1 MAARRP
7 VRPGSGGSA
16 PAEADRR
23 PGVAELPPFPIVGV
37 GASAGG
43 LEAVSQLLE
52 HLPSD
57 IPMALVV
64 VQHLAPAHESILAE
78 LLGHKSSLPVSE
90 VRDGVVV
97 ESGHAYVIPPGFDL
111 RLEDA
116 RLRLA
121 PRDPAQRPPLPIDGF
136 FRSLAGTLG
145 RRAIGVVLSGAASD
159 GTLGLSAI
167 RAEGGITFAQDPAG
181 AAYDGMPRAAIAA
194 GVVDFILSAPQIATE
209 LVRIAGHPYV
219 APRGLEGVL
228 PAELR
233 QGKELYPQVFAAL
246 RQAFG
251 VDFTYYKFNTIGRRI
266 ARRMALRRVDHLEDY
281 VALLRDDPAE
291 LESLFQ
297 DVLIMVTEFF
307 REPESFAALR
317 SEVFPRLLEDR
328 SPERELRVWVPGCAS
343 GEEAYSLAMALSD
356 FLEGQAVRP
365 QLKVFA
371 TDINQRAID
380 RARPGIYG
388 ENIVGSLP
396 PGYLGRFFTS
406 VDRGYQV
413 SKAIREQCI
422 FATHDLTRDPPFS
435 RLDLISCRNLLIYLG
450 PLLQKRV
457 IPTLHYALGPGGY
470 LVLGASET
478 VGSHGDLFEVVDKK
492 RRIYRARGRT
502 RYPAADVWPAEIG
515 PVPTVERPPGISQRA
530 LEEQPFDVDR
540 AADAILLASY
550 MPPAVVVNER
560 LEIIRFRG
568 HTEPYLRHVAGK
580 ASLDLLAMAG
590 EEVAVH
596 LGAAIG
602 EARRSGEAA
611 ARRDLR
617 LRLDGRDELL
627 HIGVLPLAGP
637 EDQLY
642 FVVTF
647 EGAPAE
653 QPTGQQGRKTKPSR
667 SQAASA
673 QRELAATRDY
683 LQTVIEDK
691 ETSNEELRASNEEV
705 QSANEE
711 LQSIN
716 EELETAKEELQSTN
730 EELVTVNEEL
740 SSRNVELSALSDDL
754 TNLFASTDI
763 PIIMVGRDLRVR
775 RLTPAVRD
783 VFVVAPDALGRPLAD
798 LDLPIDVPD
807 LDRLVKEVIDTLAP
821 LARDTQDRQ
830 GRWYA
835 LRIRPY
841 RTAGSTIAGA
851 VVALIDIDEVKRSAE
866 EIRETALLNAA
877 LAGIHLKISSTL
889 EIDEI
894 LRRAVVESAEALQ
907 AETASLAVHEDGA
920 WVTRYAHG
928 YDADVLGMRFS
939 DVDLPHVAL
948 AAGTRAPVAISHAGD
963 DERLG
968 LEVVKLLKLR
978 SVLAVPLVS
987 RGEVSGVLLFNW
999 HDRPVNLSGAQIDF
1013 ATKLASSVSL
1023 ALDNA
1028 RLYTERAESVRLAE
1042 ALNAA
1047 STAMSSAPD
1056 VEAIVQILA
1065 TEGLLAMG
1073 CEGAVAVLA
1082 EGEEFVTRVAVGAA
1096 EPLLGL
1102 RFARDES
1109 PIGDLALTHR
1119 PFVTN
1124 DAQRDPRLVAG
1135 FADRFGLRSLLFVPL
1150 LARDELSG
1158 VLAFANLSSTAAFTD
1173 DQVRFAAALASS
1185 ASLAIEN
1192 AGAYEIEHR
1201 TAETLRKLLSFPVP
1215 EVARLR
1221 IGAAHRAAAEAER
1234 VGGDFF
1240 DIFALDEHIVALFI
1254 ADVSGKGVRAAG
1266 FTETVR
1272 SAVRTLAY
1280 IDPSPAFVLDN
1291 VNRSLMRQAA
1301 DGLFATAALFVID
1314 IETGDVRYC
1323 SAGHPPAVICAET
1336 CVALPTGT
1344 GVPLGTFDKP
1354 YSEQSTRLG
1363 PGEVL
1368 VAYTDGITEARN
1380 HKKRLELYGDA
1391 RLLAQLD
1398 KGKNRDPQELVD
1410 DLMAAAIHFAGGK
1423 LSDDAAIIAV
1433 SPVAAQ
1439 GSPRDR
1445 S

>member
-1 MAARRP
+1 MATRRP
-7 VRPGSGGSA
+7 VRPGSGDSV
-16 PAEADRR
+16 PADADRE
-23 PGVAELPPFPIVGV
+23 PGVGELPPFPIVGV

-43 LEAVSQLLE
+43 LEAVSQLLGQ
-52 HLPSD
+52 LPTD
-57 IPMALVV
+57 IRMALVV

-90 VRDGVVV
+90 VTDGVAV
-97 ESGHAYVIPPGFDL
+97 ESGHVYVIPPGFDL

-116 RLRLA
+116 RLRLT
-121 PRDPAQRPPLPIDGF
+121 PRDLAQRPPLPIDRF
-136 FRSLAGTLG
+136 FHSLATTLG

-194 GVVDFILSAPQIATE
+194 NVADFILSPPKIAAE

-219 APRGLEGVL
+219 APPGVATAL
-228 PAELR
+228 PAELGDAKDLYR
-233 QGKELYPQVFAAL
+233 QIFAAL
-246 RQAFG
+246 QQASG

-266 ARRMALRRVDHLEDY
+266 ARRMALRRVDRLEEY

-291 LESLFQ
+291 LEALFQ

-307 REPESFAALR
+307 REPETFAALR
-317 SEVFPRLLEDR
+317 SEVFPKLLEGR
-328 SPERELRVWVPGCAS
+328 SPDRELRVWVPGCAS
-343 GEEAYSLAMALSD
+343 GEEAYSLAMAFGD

-365 QLKVFA
+365 QIKVFA
-371 TDINQRAID
+371 TDVNQRAID
-380 RARPGIYG
+380 RARPGIYA
-388 ENIVGSLP
+388 ENIAGSLP
-396 PGYLGRFFTS
+396 PDYLGRFFTK
-406 VDRGYQV
+406 VDKGYQV
-413 SKAIREQCI
+413 AKAIREKCI

-450 PLLQKRV
+450 PVLQKRA
-457 IPTLHYALGPGGY
+457 IPTLHYALAPAGY

-502 RYPAADVWPAEIG
+502 RYPAADVWPAQIG
-515 PVPTVERPPGISQRA
+515 TAPTVERPPGISPGA
-530 LEEQPFDVDR
+530 LEKLPFDVDR

-550 MPPAVVVNER
+550 MPPAVVVNDR

-568 HTEPYLRHVAGK
+568 QTEPYLRHVPGK
-580 ASLDLLAMAG
+580 ATLDLLAMASP
-590 EEVAVH
+590 ELAVH

-602 EARRSGEAA
+602 DARRSGVPV
-611 ARRDLR
+611 ARRDLP
-617 LRLDGRDELL
+617 LCFDGRDELL
-627 HIGVLPLAGP
+627 HIHVMPLPAP
-637 EDQLY
+637 KTSSISSC
-642 FVVTF
+642 TF
-647 EGAPAE
+647 EAVPAE
-653 QPTGQQGRKTKPSR
+653 PATGQPGRRTKPSR
-667 SQAASA
+667 SQAASV
-673 QRELAATRDY
+673 QRELVATRDY

-691 ETSNEELRASNEEV
+691 ESANEELRAANEEV

-740 SSRNVELSALSDDL
+740 SGRNVELSALTDDL

-763 PIIMVGRDLRVR
+763 PIIMVDRDLQVR

-783 VFVVAPDALGRPLAD
+783 VIVVAPDALGRPLAE

-807 LDRLVKEVIDTLAP
+807 LHKLVKEVIDTLAP
-821 LARDTQDRQ
+821 LARDTQDHQ
-830 GRWYA
+830 GRWYS

-841 RTAGSTIAGA
+841 GTADNAVAGA
-851 VVALIDIDEVKRSAE
+851 VVALIDIDEIKRSAE

-877 LAGIHLKISSTL
+877 LASIHLEISSTL

-894 LRRAVVESAEALQ
+894 LKRAVVESAEALQ
-907 AETASLAVHEDGA
+907 AETASIAVRDEDA
-920 WVTRYAHG
+920 WVTRYTYG
-928 YDADVLGMRFS
+928 YDDEVLGTRFS
-939 DVDLPHVAL
+939 DADLPHVAL

-968 LEVVKLLKLR
+968 LEIVKLLKLR
-978 SVLAVPLVS
+978 SVLAVPLVTKD
-987 RGEVSGVLLFNW
+987 EVSGVLLFNW
-999 HDRPVNLSGAQIDF
+999 HDRPVTLSGAQIDF

-1056 VEAIVQILA
+1056 VEAIVQALA

-1073 CEGAVAVLA
+1073 CEGAVVLLA
-1082 EGEEFVTRVAVGAA
+1082 EAEEFVTRVAVGVA
-1096 EPLLGL
+1096 EPMLGQ
-1102 RFARDES
+1102 RFARDEN
-1109 PIGDLALTHR
+1109 PIGELALTHQS
-1119 PFVTN
+1119 FVAN
-1124 DAQRDPRLVAG
+1124 DARRDRRLAAG
-1135 FADRFGLRSLLFVPL
+1135 FADRLGLRSLLFAPL
-1150 LARDELSG
+1150 VIREELTG
-1158 VLAFANLSSTAAFTD
+1158 VLAFANLRSAATFTD

-1185 ASLAIEN
+1185 GCLAIEN

-1215 EVARLR
+1215 ELARLR

-1240 DIFALDEHIVALFI
+1240 DVFALDDRTVGLFI

-1280 IDPSPAFVLDN
+1280 IDPSPAFVLDH

-1314 IETGDVRYC
+1314 IETGNVRYS
-1323 SAGHPPAVICAET
+1323 SAGHPPAVICSEG
-1336 CVALPTGT
+1336 CVALPTEA
-1344 GVPLGTFDKP
+1344 GVPLGTFDEP
-1354 YSEQSTRLG
+1354 YSEQSTRLE

-1368 VAYTDGITEARN
+1368 VAYTDGITEARH
-1380 HKKRLELYGDA
+1380 HKKRFELFGDT

-1410 DLMAAAIHFAGGK
+1410 DLMAAAMKFAGGK

-1433 SPVAAQ
+1433 SRVAEQ
-1439 GSPRDR
+1439 GFPRN
-1445 S
+1445 